1 MLSGFPPAATIAIRR
16 CFVRSCAS
24 EGRIAVP
31 AINRLSVK
39 SRRLIRFDFIGGQS
53 RQSAPFCTWDQS
65 LIFTQATSRFQ
76 KVREGGELRPL
87 YVRSSTPEC
96 RCRRNFTTA
105 SAKMGIPP
113 RADHRRREP
122 SVKLY
127 PLGKGT
133 HLRATP

>member
-53 RQSAPFCTWDQS
+53 RQSAPFCSGDQS
-65 LIFTQATSRFQ
+65 LIFTLGTSRFQ

-96 RCRRNFTTA
+96 RCQRKLAVSPWPQRR
-105 SAKMGIPP
+105 SA
-113 RADHRRREP
+113 
-122 SVKLY
+122 

-133 HLRATP
+133 RYTDLRVSTTGLKNGS